1 MKMLF
6 LKEAAY
12 ANKRVPETFDARGL
26 NSLLARL
33 RKNNFF
39 QIAILVLI
47 VDLKFCATWEE
58 LSHNKRKSCSWKAI
72 TYSLN
77 SRVGVR
83 V

>member
-33 RKNNFF
+33 RKNKFS
-39 QIAILVLI
+39 QIAILVFDRRLEI
-47 VDLKFCATWEE
+47 WRNLG
-58 LSHNKRKSCSWKAI
+58 RI
-72 TYSLN
+72 IP
-77 SRVGVR
+77 R
-83 V
+83 